1 MYDTIIADN
10 YLQIISLNLVLCLT
24 KLVCLNVVFQSIT
37 RELNPVILSLI
48 ISLSFGS
55 VSFSFY
61 LMLTSLR
68 KKVESAKNRG
78 LKSLEIVHILTT
90 KEHIVCLILY
100 ACRFYVSRDSAF
112 GGGPANLYQPH
123 WWSIQ
128 LKLLGEASSFEVDVP
143 ATEKR
148 EIHHLDDVENVP

>member
-1 MYDTIIADN
+1 MTSM
-10 YLQIISLNLVLCLT
+10 SLNERQNRKGPGGLT
-24 KLVCLNVVFQSIT
+24 KLVCLNIVFQSIT

-90 KEHIVCLILY
+90 EEHIVCLILY
-100 ACRFYVSRDSAF
+100 ACRFYVSSCQLIYNNVFTVLLKSLMSAE
-112 GGGPANLYQPH
+112 
-123 WWSIQ
+123 S
-128 LKLLGEASSFEVDVP
+128 
-143 ATEKR
+143 ATR
-148 EIHHLDDVENVP
+148 TFLTNTML

>member
-1 MYDTIIADN
+1 MKRDTNKWNKQACLDGRISKFVRYYSCLAEN

-24 KLVCLNVVFQSIT
+24 KLVCLNIVFQSIT

-61 LMLTSLR
+61 LMLTSLC

-90 KEHIVCLILY
+90 EEHIVCLILY
-100 ACRFYVSRDSAF
+100 ACRFYVSSC
-112 GGGPANLYQPH
+112 
-123 WWSIQ
+123 Q
-128 LKLLGEASSFEVDVP
+128 LIYNNVFTVLL
-143 ATEKR
+143 
-148 EIHHLDDVENVP
+148 

>member
-1 MYDTIIADN
+1 MTSM
-10 YLQIISLNLVLCLT
+10 SLNERQNRKGPGGLT
-24 KLVCLNVVFQSIT
+24 KLVCLNIVFQSIT

-90 KEHIVCLILY
+90 EEHIVCLILY
-100 ACRFYVSRDSAF
+100 ACRFYVSSC
-112 GGGPANLYQPH
+112 
-123 WWSIQ
+123 Q
-128 LKLLGEASSFEVDVP
+128 LIYNNVFTVLL
-143 ATEKR
+143 
-148 EIHHLDDVENVP
+148 

>member
-1 MYDTIIADN
+1 MVEYPNLYDTIADN

-24 KLVCLNVVFQSIT
+24 KLVCLNIVFQSIT
-37 RELNPVILSLI
+37 REMNLNVILSLI

-90 KEHIVCLILY
+90 EEHIVCLILY
-100 ACRFYVSRDSAF
+100 ACRFYVSSCQLIYNNVFTVLLKSLMSAE
-112 GGGPANLYQPH
+112 
-123 WWSIQ
+123 S
-128 LKLLGEASSFEVDVP
+128 
-143 ATEKR
+143 ATR
-148 EIHHLDDVENVP
+148 TFLTNTML